1 MCYTLIVN
9 VNKVVTDGERI
20 IIEFRIIIKEMMF
33 FILPILALNLRIFIY
48 SSEVSKFIYI
58 KFVVYGD
65 D

>member
-58 KFVVYGD
+58 KFIVYGD